1 MSPVLCGLGIQEP
14 LGWVILAFGSLMRS
28 QSKDFFIL
36 LTGAL
41 SGNIQAALFLGG
53 LPPPPGVSLIVDS
66 GELDLFHDG
75 PGEPW
80 GHISKGEMQV
90 TAVPLYDLTSE
101 VR

>member
-1 MSPVLCGLGIQEP
+1 MSPGLCGLGIQEP
-14 LGWVILAFGSLMRS
+14 LGWVVLASGSLMRS

-53 LPPPPGVSLIVDS
+53 LPPSGVFLIEDS

-75 PGEPW
+75 HREPS